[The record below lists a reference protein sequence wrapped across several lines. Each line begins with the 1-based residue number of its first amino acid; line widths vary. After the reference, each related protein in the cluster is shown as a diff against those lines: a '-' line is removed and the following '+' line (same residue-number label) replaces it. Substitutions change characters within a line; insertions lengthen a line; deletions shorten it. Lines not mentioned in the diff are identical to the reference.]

1 MTTLRYGMTLPIQG
15 QSKLM
20 AEAWEASAGPAEL
33 ARVARACDRAGFD
46 NVSVCD
52 HVAVPRHLA
61 DRMSTVWYDPVATLG
76 WLAGI
81 TERVR
86 LLSQVYV
93 LPYRSP
99 LQTAKSFATLDALS
113 GGRVVLGVGAGH
125 VEAEFGALGV
135 DFAERGRL
143 TDAAILAVR
152 RLFADEWGGGDGD
165 AGDLGQKPRPA
176 QRGGPP
182 IWVGGSTAPARRRAA
197 LLGDGWLPQGP
208 PKIGMEAAVSEIL
221 AAREAAG
228 RALEPFAMGDMA
240 VFYVGLPSWETGRYS
255 LAGPPERIAEH
266 LAGRAGFGVT
276 HVQVRLRSRD
286 ASELEDQIAA
296 FAETVVPLVAAA

>member
-1 MTTLRYGMTLPIQG
+1 MTALDYGMTLPIQG

-20 AEAWEASAGPAEL
+20 AEAWEASAGPSEL
-33 ARVARACDRAGFD
+33 AQVARACDEAGFD

-52 HVAVPRHLA
+52 HVAVPRNLA

-81 TERVR
+81 TARVR

-93 LPYRSP
+93 LPYRQA

-113 GGRVVLGVGAGH
+113 GGRAVLGVGTGH
-125 VEAEFGALGV
+125 VEAEFTALGV
-135 DFAERGRL
+135 PFAERGRL
-143 TDAAILAVR
+143 TDEAIVELR
-152 RLFADEWGGGDGD
+152 RRFADEWGGGLSD
-165 AGDLGQKPRPA
+165 ADDLGQRPRPL
-176 QRGGPP
+176 QGGGPP

-208 PKIGMEAAVSEIL
+208 PGIGMRAAVSEIL
-221 AAREAAG
+221 ALREAAG
-228 RALEPFAMGDMA
+228 RSGEPFAMGDMA
-240 VFYVGLPSWETGRYS
+240 VFYVGEPSWETGRYC
-255 LAGPPERIAEH
+255 LAGSPERIAEF
-266 LAGRAGFGVT
+266 LAGRAAIGVT

-286 ASELEDQIAA
+286 AAELEDQIEL
-296 FAETVVPLVAAA
+296 FAGSVAPLVAAS

>member
-1 MTTLRYGMTLPIQG
+1 MTTLRFGMTLPIQG
-15 QSKLM
+15 QSRLM
-20 AEAWEASAGPAEL
+20 AETWEAAAGPPEL
-33 ARVARACDRAGFD
+33 ARTARACEAAGFD

-61 DRMSTVWYDPVATLG
+61 ERMSTVWYDPVATLG

-93 LPYRSP
+93 LPYRNP

-113 GGRVVLGVGAGH
+113 GGRALLGVGTGH

-135 DFAERGRL
+135 PFADRGRL
-143 TDAAILAVR
+143 TDEAVRALR
-152 RLFADEWGGGDGD
+152 RLFADEWGGGSGQGD
-165 AGDLGQKPRPA
+165 DLGQQPRPL
-176 QRGGPP
+176 QPGGPP

-208 PKIGMEAAVSEIL
+208 PKIGMQAAVAEIL
-221 AAREAAG
+221 ALREEAG
-228 RALEPFAMGDMA
+228 KTCEPFAMGDMSA
-240 VFYVGLPSWETGRYS
+240 FYVGEPGWDTGRYC
-255 LAGPPERIAEH
+255 LAGSAGRIAER
-266 LAGRAGFGVT
+266 LVGRASIGVT

-286 ASELEDQIAA
+286 VEALEDQIAA
-296 FAETVVPLVAAA
+296 FGESVIPLVGAS

>member
-1 MTTLRYGMTLPIQG
+1 MTTLQFGMTLPIQG

-20 AEAWEASAGPAEL
+20 AEAWEASAGTSEL
-33 ARVARACDRAGFD
+33 ARVASTCDEAGFD

-52 HVAVPRHLA
+52 HVAVPRELA
-61 DRMSTVWYDPVATLG
+61 ARMSTVWYDPIATLG

-81 TERVR
+81 TEHVR

-93 LPYRSP
+93 LPYRTA

-113 GGRVVLGVGAGH
+113 GGRAVLGVGAGH
-125 VEAEFGALGV
+125 VEAEFAALGV
-135 DFAERGRL
+135 PFAERGRL
-143 TDAAILAVR
+143 TDEAIVAVR
-152 RLFADEWGGGDGD
+152 RLFADEWGGGAGD
-165 AGDLGQKPRPA
+165 ARDLGQQPRPV

-208 PKIGMEAAVSEIL
+208 PGIGMKAAVSEIL
-221 AAREAAG
+221 ALREAAG
-228 RALEPFAMGDMA
+228 RGEPFAMGDMA
-240 VFYVGLPSWETGRYS
+240 VFYVGEPSWETGRYC
-255 LAGPPERIAEH
+255 LAGSPARIAEY
-266 LAGRAGFGVT
+266 LAGRAAFGVT

-286 ASELEDQIAA
+286 ATELEDQIVA
-296 FAETVVPLVAAA
+296 FADSVVPLVAAS

>member
-1 MTTLRYGMTLPIQG
+1 MTTRRYGMTLPIQG

-20 AEAWEASAGPAEL
+20 AEPWESDAGAGEMAL
-33 ARVARACDRAGFD
+33 IALACDAAGFD

-52 HVAVPRHLA
+52 HVAVPRQLA
-61 DRMSTVWYDPVATLG
+61 DRMSTVWYDPIATLG

-93 LPYRSP
+93 LPYRNP

-125 VEAEFGALGV
+125 VEAEFAALGV
-135 DFAERGRL
+135 AFADRGRL
-143 TDAAILAVR
+143 TDEAIVSLR
-152 RLFADEWGGGDGD
+152 QLFADEWGGQ
-165 AGDLGQKPRPA
+165 AGEATDLGQQPRPVQA
-176 QRGGPP
+176 GGPP

-221 AAREAAG
+221 ALREAG
-228 RALEPFAMGDMA
+228 RRGGEAFAMGDMA
-240 VFYVGLPSWETGRYS
+240 VFYVGEPSWETGRYC
-255 LAGPPERIAEH
+255 LAGSPERIAEF
-266 LAGRAGFGVT
+266 LVGRAGIGVT
-276 HVQVRLRSRD
+276 HVQVRLRARD
-286 ASELEDQIAA
+286 VGELIDQIAA
-296 FAETVVPLVAAA
+296 FAESVAPVVAVS

>member
-1 MTTLRYGMTLPIQG
+1 MTTLDYGMTLPIQG

-20 AEAWEASAGPAEL
+20 AEAWEASAGPSEL
-33 ARVARACDRAGFD
+33 ARVARACDEAGFD

-81 TERVR
+81 TARVR

-93 LPYRSP
+93 LPYRKA

-113 GGRVVLGVGAGH
+113 GGRAVLGIGTGH
-125 VEAEFGALGV
+125 VEAEFTVLGLP
-135 DFAERGRL
+135 FAERGRL
-143 TDAAILAVR
+143 TDEAIVELR
-152 RLFADEWGGGDGD
+152 RRFADEWGGGVSD
-165 AGDLGQKPRPA
+165 ANDLGQRPRPLQA
-176 QRGGPP
+176 GGPP
-182 IWVGGSTAPARRRAA
+182 IWVGGSSASARRRAA

-208 PKIGMEAAVSEIL
+208 PGIGMRAAVSEIL
-221 AAREAAG
+221 ALREVAG
-228 RALEPFAMGDMA
+228 RGGEPFAMGDMA
-240 VFYVGLPSWETGRYS
+240 VFYVGEPSWETGRYC
-255 LAGPPERIAEH
+255 LAGPPERIAEF
-266 LAGRAGFGVT
+266 LAGRAAIGVT

-286 ASELEDQIAA
+286 AGELEDQIAL
-296 FAETVVPLVAAA
+296 FAGSVAPLVAAS

>member
-1 MTTLRYGMTLPIQG
+1 VTDLHYGMTLPVQG
-15 QSKLM
+15 QSRLM
-20 AEAWEASAGPAEL
+20 AETWEAEAGPPEL
-33 ARVARACDRAGFD
+33 ARVAQACEAAGFD

-52 HVAVPRHLA
+52 HVAVPRELA

-81 TERVR
+81 TDRIR

-113 GGRVVLGVGAGH
+113 GGRVILGVGTGH
-125 VEAEFGALGV
+125 VEAEFAALGV
-135 DFAERGRL
+135 AFADRGRL
-143 TDAAILAVR
+143 TDEAIGELR
-152 RLFADEWGGGDGD
+152 RCFADEWGGG
-165 AGDLGQKPRPA
+165 AGEATDLGQQPRPL
-176 QRGGPP
+176 QPGGPP

-208 PKIGMEAAVSEIL
+208 PKIGMEAAVAQIRALRDE
-221 AAREAAG
+221 AG
-228 RALEPFAMGDMA
+228 RGAEPFAMGDMSA
-240 VFYVGLPSWETGRYS
+240 LHVGEPTWETGRYC
-255 LAGPPERIAEH
+255 LAGPPERLAEF
-266 LAGRAGFGVT
+266 LLGRAGIGVT

-286 ASELEDQIAA
+286 VHELEDQIAA
-296 FAETVVPLVAAA
+296 FGALVIPLVAAS

>member
-1 MTTLRYGMTLPIQG
+1 MTFLRYGMTLPIQG

-20 AEAWEASAGPAEL
+20 AEAWEASAGPPEL
-33 ARVARACDRAGFD
+33 ARVARACDEAGFD

-52 HVAVPRHLA
+52 HVAVPRNLA

-81 TERVR
+81 TDRVR

-93 LPYRSP
+93 LPYRNP

-113 GGRVVLGVGAGH
+113 GGRAVLGVGAGH
-125 VEAEFGALGV
+125 VEAEFAALGV
-135 DFAERGRL
+135 PFAERGRL
-143 TDAAILAVR
+143 ADAAIVALR
-152 RLFADEWGGGDGD
+152 RLFADEWGGG
-165 AGDLGQKPRPA
+165 AGEGIDLGQQPRPA
-176 QRGGPP
+176 QPGGPP

-208 PKIGMEAAVSEIL
+208 PGIGMTSAVSEIL
-221 AAREAAG
+221 MMREAAG
-228 RALEPFAMGDMA
+228 RGGEPFAMGDMA
-240 VFYVGLPSWETGRYS
+240 VFYVGEPGWETGRYC
-255 LAGPPERIAEH
+255 LAGSPERIAEF
-266 LAGRAGFGVT
+266 LSGRVAIGVT

-286 ASELEDQIAA
+286 SNELEDQIAA
-296 FAETVVPLVAAA
+296 FAESVAPLVAAQ